1 MIDQS
6 VPKVQHPTTPEPA
19 HERGVCAGCGE
30 KAKALQTPRP
40 NVGHGYKGPMYC
52 RKCNPRFRA
61 LDFHFTSLER
71 LASR

>member
-1 MIDQS
+1 MDTTKTTVTPQ
-6 VPKVQHPTTPEPA
+6 PTTT
-19 HERGVCAGCGE
+19 HERGVCSGCGE
-30 KAKALQTPRP
+30 AAKALQTPRP

-52 RKCNPRFRA
+52 RKCTPRFRA